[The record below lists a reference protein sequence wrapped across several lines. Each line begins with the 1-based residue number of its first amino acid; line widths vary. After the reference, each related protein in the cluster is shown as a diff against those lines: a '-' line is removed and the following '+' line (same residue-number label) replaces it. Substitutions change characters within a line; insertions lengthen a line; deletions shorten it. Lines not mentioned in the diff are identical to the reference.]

1 MSSFT
6 GFDPEEINQLAKKV
20 EEYAKETGTVITD
33 NLEKGIISPIS
44 KCWYTPEGRKYWEG
58 FRDVV
63 SATGKEIAKSYN
75 SFIDV
80 IGSAEKNW
88 AENTQA
94 TVNIVKGTIDNVNMN
109 LNIEEIKEKD
119 GNRMGINEQEATVVA
134 GNISNVQSNIK
145 EGLSNIAKKL
155 DANSAF
161 IGQNQGEAVQ
171 SLFNRLADS
180 VSEIFKFLTE
190 DGAMTTS
197 SGESQSVRTAIKNA
211 VSKYGD
217 SGKNIANS
225 LSDIK

>member
-1 MSSFT
+1 M
-6 GFDPEEINQLAKKV
+6 
-20 EEYAKETGTVITD
+20 
-33 NLEKGIISPIS
+33 
-44 KCWYTPEGRKYWEG
+44 
-58 FRDVV
+58 
-63 SATGKEIAKSYN
+63 
-75 SFIDV
+75 
-80 IGSAEKNW
+80 
-88 AENTQA
+88 
-94 TVNIVKGTIDNVNMN
+94 
-109 LNIEEIKEKD
+109 
-119 GNRMGINEQEATVVA
+119 A